1 MQGTAAPDPNRSVS
15 SHPPGES
22 AEIATPTGI
31 SLPSIVAQAWGT
43 KTGNQP
49 RDVVAPRLADA
60 ARLRFNSVT
69 GREAP
74 SKGPP
79 RELVSR
85 CLDAVQAVGGIL
97 AREEDDVFLGRR
109 PAGVHDVGGNVDYRA
124 GLGLD
129 FLLSNP
135 CPKRALQNVD
145 PLLVRVRM
153 RLRA

>member
-60 ARLRFNSVT
+60 ARLR
-69 GREAP
+69 
-74 SKGPP
+74 
-79 RELVSR
+79 ELQLRHRTRSTIKR
-85 CLDAVQAVGGIL
+85 AATTVGATL
-97 AREEDDVFLGRR
+97 PGRR
-109 PAGVHDVGGNVDYRA
+109 AGCGRH
-124 GLGLD
+124 
-129 FLLSNP
+129 P
-135 CPKRALQNVD
+135 CT
-145 PLLVRVRM
+145 
-153 RLRA
+153 